1 MGAASIEKQ
10 KRNGLAGLLVKTG
23 NPFVSA
29 VLRSP
34 LHSLLG
40 AKFMLVS
47 VTGRK
52 TGRTYTTP
60 VNYVRQ
66 GDTLTVISKRG
77 RTWWRNLSEPAPVLV
92 RLRGKRRCGMGQ
104 VVPLTDADRPEAL
117 KAFYA
122 GMGLH
127 PDPQKIVAAANDAV
141 IVRIELEGGR

>member
-1 MGAASIEKQ
+1 MSAASIEKQ
-10 KRNGLAGLLVKTG
+10 TQNSLAGLFLKTG
-23 NPFVSA
+23 NPLVSA
-29 VLRSP
+29 LLRSP
-34 LHSLLG
+34 LHSLL
-40 AKFMLVS
+40 ATKFMLVS

-66 GDTLTVISKRG
+66 GDTLTVISRRG

-92 RLRGKRRCGMGQ
+92 RLGGKRRCGMGQ
-104 VVPLTDADRPEAL
+104 VLPLADAERTRAV

-122 GMGLH
+122 AMGLH
-127 PDPQKIVAAANDAV
+127 PDVKKMESTAKDAV